1 MDSNQTKNL
10 LYSQNIKMAYNELR
24 VSEKKVAD
32 YVLKNPQE
40 ILEISMLE
48 LASKAGTSEPSIMR
62 FIRSIGYSGYN
73 DLKLHIARDLGKM
86 NRHDHSPLKEVKIDK
101 NDKIESLPA
110 KIVSIT
116 SSGLQQM
123 LEILDPQELKRAIGL
138 IRTARIVDVYGVGN
152 SAVIAEDITHKLMRI
167 GICSRT
173 FSDPHMQIMSACNL
187 CEKDVVI
194 AISHSGKTKDIIDSV
209 KTASESGAKI
219 IVITNYLAVEIMKFA
234 DVKLLTSSYET
245 SFFSETM
252 VSRIMQLSIV
262 DMIYTGLLLSDYD
275 SSVEKIDRFH
285 EASSNKQI

>member
-1 MDSNQTKNL
+1 
-10 LYSQNIKMAYNELR
+10 
-24 VSEKKVAD
+24 
-32 YVLKNPQE
+32 
-40 ILEISMLE
+40 
-48 LASKAGTSEPSIMR
+48 
-62 FIRSIGYSGYN
+62 
-73 DLKLHIARDLGKM
+73 
-86 NRHDHSPLKEVKIDK
+86 
-101 NDKIESLPA
+101 
-110 KIVSIT
+110 
-116 SSGLQQM
+116 
-123 LEILDPQELKRAIGL
+123 
-138 IRTARIVDVYGVGN
+138 
-152 SAVIAEDITHKLMRI
+152 
-167 GICSRT
+167 
-173 FSDPHMQIMSACNL
+173 MQIMSACNL